1 METTTKRQTPRRRKH
16 KSNNFRYYVSEG
28 FKGLFSH
35 GFMSAAAIIIIAACL
50 LITGS
55 FSLVAVNIEYNLSKL
70 MEENEFLAYVQDDY
84 TEEQAQT
91 LQSQIE
97 SIDNVA
103 TVTFISRQEAKDT
116 YLADIGADN
125 ALYSSL
131 PDNVLRDRYS
141 ISVTDISQLSDTI
154 ASVRQVEGIADISAA
169 LDVANGFITVRNVV
183 TIVSIALVAILLIIS
198 LFIVSNAIKLATLSR
213 QEEIGIMKMCGA
225 TNGFIRMP
233 FVFEGIVLG
242 LASAIIG
249 FACQW
254 GIYEL
259 LINAIQSASRMQL
272 VSIVPF
278 IHLAPIV
285 GACFAGVGLI
295 VGVCGSLFTIRKYLQ
310 V

>member
-1 METTTKRQTPRRRKH
+1 MRQAPKRRRRRKT
-16 KSNNFRYYVSEG
+16 NNFRYYVSEG

-84 TEEQAQT
+84 TEEQAQAI
-91 LQSQIE
+91 QSQIE

-103 TVTFISRQEAKDT
+103 SVTFISRQEAKDN
-116 YLADIGADN
+116 YLADMGADN
-125 ALYSSL
+125 DLYSSL

-141 ISVTDISQLSDTI
+141 ISVTDINQLSATI
-154 ASVRQVEGIADISAA
+154 DKVREVEGIADISAA

-183 TIVSIALVAILLIIS
+183 TIVTIAMVAILLIIS

-278 IHLAPIV
+278 VQVAPIM
-285 GACFAGVGLI
+285 GAIFAGVGLI
-295 VGVCGSLFTIRKYLQ
+295 VGVCGSLLTIRKYLQ

>member
-84 TEEQAQT
+84 TEEQAQA
-91 LQSQIE
+91 LQSRIE

-131 PDNVLRDRYS
+131 PDKCC
-141 ISVTDISQLSDTI
+141 
-154 ASVRQVEGIADISAA
+154 GIAIPSA
-169 LDVANGFITVRNVV
+169 
-183 TIVSIALVAILLIIS
+183 
-198 LFIVSNAIKLATLSR
+198 
-213 QEEIGIMKMCGA
+213 
-225 TNGFIRMP
+225 
-233 FVFEGIVLG
+233 
-242 LASAIIG
+242 
-249 FACQW
+249 
-254 GIYEL
+254 
-259 LINAIQSASRMQL
+259 
-272 VSIVPF
+272 
-278 IHLAPIV
+278 
-285 GACFAGVGLI
+285 
-295 VGVCGSLFTIRKYLQ
+295 
-310 V
+310 